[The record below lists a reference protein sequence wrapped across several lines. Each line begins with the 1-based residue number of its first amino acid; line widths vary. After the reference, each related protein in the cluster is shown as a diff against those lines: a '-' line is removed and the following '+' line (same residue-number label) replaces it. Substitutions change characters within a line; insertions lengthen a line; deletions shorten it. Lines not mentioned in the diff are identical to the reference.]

1 MGFQSSRFLY
11 SRDPARRR
19 LQLANEA
26 AQASQV
32 ANTPKA
38 KETALP
44 AEFIARPVK
53 NAELAANPI
62 FKPSCGQ
69 AEK

>member
-26 AQASQV
+26 AAR
-32 ANTPKA
+32 AA
-38 KETALP
+38 KPDENKTTALP
-44 AEFIARPVK
+44 ETFKAAPVK

-62 FKPSCGQ
+62 CRRNPQ
-69 AEK
+69 P